1 MLALEVRL
9 YASLRRYRPESG
21 IGQPL
26 AVLLEAGSTV
36 GQLIDALQVPKEEVK
51 VVFVNGRCKEEDDLL
66 SDGDRVGIFPPIG
79 GG

>member
-1 MLALEVRL
+1 MFTLEVRL

-26 AVLLEAGSTV
+26 PVLLEDGSTV
-36 GQLIDALQVPKEEVK
+36 GQLIDVLQVPREEVK
-51 VVFVNGRCKEEDDLL
+51 VVFVNGRWKEEDDLL